1 MVMGCLHVISIT
13 APLVALCVYNY
24 VGIDRIQMDIA
35 AHFQHP
41 LLRINWFTIIP
52 FFKDMSGEFPHI
64 LSLVMAS
71 STLRSETVRAR
82 RKIFICTR
90 VLQLYL
96 LAHCCI
102 IFCWSCDGYVTVE
115 AVRLI
120 VTFSVSTGC
129 LSMSS
134 VRLGNS
140 AISSRNN

>member
-1 MVMGCLHVISIT
+1 
-13 APLVALCVYNY
+13 
-24 VGIDRIQMDIA
+24 
-35 AHFQHP
+35 QHP
-41 LLRINWFTIIP
+41 VLRIDWFTIIP
-52 FFKDMSGEFPHI
+52 FCKDMSGEFPHI

-71 STLRSETVRAR
+71 SPLRSETVRAR

-140 AISSRNN
+140 AISSRNNTPRCARDTSPGFGFAPPPISETADAEWCGSRNGGI